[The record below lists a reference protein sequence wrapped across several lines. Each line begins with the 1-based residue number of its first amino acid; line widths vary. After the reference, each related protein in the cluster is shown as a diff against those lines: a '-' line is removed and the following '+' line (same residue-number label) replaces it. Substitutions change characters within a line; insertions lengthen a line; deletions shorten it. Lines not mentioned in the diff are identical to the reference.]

1 MVDENRDKF
10 DEEEA
15 IEEMARMFE
24 QMGMPLD
31 VKTLK
36 SMMEQV
42 RNQFEE
48 MGIDPEKM
56 SMSEVK
62 FGLNSDPEDFMK
74 NFETMING
82 PQGLGEFL
90 KKMGID
96 LHIKPSDPE
105 VTVDVD
111 ESEQSKEDNLIP
123 DEDIYIGGGKMLV
136 TIDVSKHSDI
146 STESLELSLT
156 GGGEVLQLLR
166 KNQIRPFRTFVL
178 PRVSI
183 GQPKWEI
190 NNGIL
195 DITFD
200 LN

>member
-1 MVDENRDKF
+1 MVDENWDKF

-62 FGLNSDPEDFMK
+62 FGLNSNPE
-74 NFETMING
+74 N
-82 PQGLGEFL
+82 
-90 KKMGID
+90 
-96 LHIKPSDPE
+96 S
-105 VTVDVD
+105 
-111 ESEQSKEDNLIP
+111 
-123 DEDIYIGGGKMLV
+123 
-136 TIDVSKHSDI
+136 
-146 STESLELSLT
+146 
-156 GGGEVLQLLR
+156 
-166 KNQIRPFRTFVL
+166 
-178 PRVSI
+178 
-183 GQPKWEI
+183 
-190 NNGIL
+190 
-195 DITFD
+195 
-200 LN
+200 